1 MSGFDLSYDSD
12 DDVLEVTFE
21 IFDEQFSRTVTL
33 NDNILLFTD
42 LSGRAVWGLTLY
54 DYARLLRVGETVFT
68 ALGDLS
74 DEQIED
80 ILALI
85 VEPPVALFL
94 ELTDSEALLARVLSP
109 NLGSLILD

>member
-1 MSGFDLSYDSD
+1 MSGFDLSYDGD
-12 DDVLEVTFE
+12 DDVLEVAFE

-54 DYARLLRVGETVFT
+54 DYARLLQVGETVFT
-68 ALGDLS
+68 ALGTLSEEQREDL
-74 DEQIED
+74 
-80 ILALI
+80 LALI
-85 VEPPVALFL
+85 VEPPVSLFL
-94 ELTDSEALLARVLSP
+94 DLIDSEALIARVLSP